1 MGKRKQREKPY
12 RNGNVVLGRRKTWW
26 VADVRDEV
34 TGKRIGRIRLI
45 DGGPEAEARRRL
57 DVHAE
62 AERAV
67 KKQQAEHTVGS
78 LWEMWLK
85 ERERDGFSNEIYEAN
100 WVSLSPVFASR
111 SPALLEKQDWREYA
125 KSRFDLG
132 RSSWTVHTELSRLK
146 ACLNWAVENRKIPEM
161 PLWWLPSR
169 GKPRDLTLTV
179 DEAER
184 LIASAVEHSDPHI
197 YLFIV
202 LALATGARHT
212 AILDLKWERV
222 DFVAGTIQYDE
233 MLPPDPMSKSW
244 RKGRATVPM
253 GVLARHALE
262 EAFAARQT
270 DFVIEHGGRRLKTVR
285 QGFADA
291 VKRAG
296 LSDKITP
303 HTIRHTV
310 STWLEEKGVGIE
322 ARAKL
327 LGHLHL
333 ETTKGY
339 SHAKSHLTGV
349 VEILDTALP
358 QIPAPG
364 RVAGRRRK
372 QVSIDLV
379 PVGQSGEPDDDAG
392 SHAK

>member
-1 MGKRKQREKPY
+1 MGKRKRAKPY
-12 RNGNVVLGRRKTWW
+12 RNGHIVLGRRGQSWI
-26 VADVRDEV
+26 ADIRDES
-34 TGKRIGRIRLI
+34 TGKRLRRIRL
-45 DGGPEAEARRRL
+45 DGPTEEQAKRQLDIYAEAQ
-57 DVHAE
+57 
-62 AERAV
+62 RAV
-67 KKQQAEHTVGS
+67 RKQQEQHTVGS
-78 LWEMWLK
+78 LWELWLA
-85 ERERDGFSNEIYEAN
+85 ERKRDGFSNAVYEAN
-100 WVSLSPVFASR
+100 WVSLAPVFANR
-111 SPALLEKQDWREYA
+111 APALLEKQDWRDYA
-125 KSRFDLG
+125 KARFDLG

-146 ACLNWAVENRKIPEM
+146 ACLKWAVENRKIPEM

-179 DEAER
+179 EEAER
-184 LIASAVEHSDPHI
+184 LLASAREHSDPHI

-212 AILDLKWERV
+212 AILDLTWDRV
-222 DFVAGTIQYDE
+222 DFVKATIQYDE

-253 GVLARHALE
+253 GALARQALE
-262 EAFAARQT
+262 HAFAARQT
-270 DFVIEHGGRRLKTVR
+270 GHVIEHGGRRLKTVR

-296 LSDKITP
+296 LSERITP

-310 STWLEEKGVGIE
+310 STWLEEKGVSIE

-339 SHAKSHLTGV
+339 SHAHSHLTGV
-349 VEILDTALP
+349 VEVLDASLP
-358 QIPAPG
+358 QIPASG
-364 RVAGRRRK
+364 RVAGRLRK
-372 QVSIDLV
+372 EDSTDLV
-379 PVGQSGEPDDDAG
+379 PVGQSDSP
-392 SHAK
+392 K